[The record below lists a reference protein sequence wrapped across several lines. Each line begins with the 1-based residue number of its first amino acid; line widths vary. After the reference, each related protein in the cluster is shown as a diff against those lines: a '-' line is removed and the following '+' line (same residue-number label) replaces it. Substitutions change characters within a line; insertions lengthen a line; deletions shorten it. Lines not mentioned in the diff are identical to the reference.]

1 MAIGGT
7 DMKTRLRILMYL
19 SEAVTAGQVTIPDL
33 CAALGINTR
42 DRETAS
48 SLMDRIVD
56 AYLAQTWREICA

>member
-1 MAIGGT
+1 
-7 DMKTRLRILMYL
+7 MKTRLRTLMYL
-19 SEAVTAGQVTIPDL
+19 SDAVSTGKITIPDL

-56 AYLAQTWREICA
+56 AYLAQAWR